1 MKRFKISGCALP
13 PVMFTKFSTSI
24 RWDVLAFA
32 CLASASRFARLARTI
47 WSICTATTR
56 IPRHSGTEH
65 RTHGKCECQIV
76 PGSKYCHW
84 HFDMKSTSHFTSKC
98 PKIELR
104 VATKFH
110 AKWKKETSIE
120 SLGGFQLQ
128 TFKIILQSQLSLAV
142 TSLTTCHLPPQLDRR
157 GAFGHWPD
165 SWDCSLLRACWEQP
179 SFAEIGPAT
188 ILVTK
193 VGLVWWWGLW
203 VKLLSYYYIIILSY
217 IIHADSG
224 SETDI
229 ILQFTSIYHSFSP
242 QSPSFCAT
250 QACVG
255 SNWLAAQESERSLTC
270 CSRSL
275 WIRFC
280 CSIHSWRCLDSDL
293 GSIMIIN
300 DLFRPIMAYDGL
312 CIHSMEM
319 YGVYRCL

>member
-32 CLASASRFARLARTI
+32 CLASASRFARLACT
-47 WSICTATTR
+47 ICTATTR

-84 HFDMKSTSHFTSKC
+84 HKPTWNQLKSFTCVSQDWVAC
-98 PKIELR
+98 CNKIPCE
-104 VATKFH
+104 VK
-110 AKWKKETSIE
+110 KKETSID

-179 SFAEIGPAT
+179 FFAEIGPAT

-203 VKLLSYYYIIILSY
+203 VKLLSYYYIIIYCPCWLREWNS
-217 IIHADSG
+217 HHP
-224 SETDI
+224 
-229 ILQFTSIYHSFSP
+229 SIYINLP
-242 QSPSFCAT
+242 QLFTAVPILLRYPGMC
-250 QACVG
+250 
-255 SNWLAAQESERSLTC
+255 WLKLAGGPGVRELPDVLLQVTVDPLLLLDPLLAVPWFRS
-270 CSRSL
+270 
-275 WIRFC
+275 WIY
-280 CSIHSWRCLDSDL
+280 
-293 GSIMIIN
+293 N
-300 DLFRPIMAYDGL
+300 DHYI
-312 CIHSMEM
+312 
-319 YGVYRCL
+319 